1 MDTRVQPL
9 AEGTPGEDWL
19 PKEWVREH
27 RRDFYYRKAKREE
40 YRSRASYK
48 LLQAVE
54 RYGFIEPGDV
64 VVDLGAAPGGW
75 LQIARDIVGDRGFV
89 LGVDKAQIEPLE
101 FPNVYTIVSDIS
113 GPETV
118 RRALALLPRSADVVV
133 SDISPNI
140 SGIWEVDQARQ
151 IELAERSLE
160 IARSLLNDNGA
171 FFVKVFQGDM
181 FNQFLNSVRRAFSIV
196 KIIKPKASR
205 KRSAE
210 IYILGLGLRKR

>member
-1 MDTRVQPL
+1 M
-9 AEGTPGEDWL
+9 

-113 GPETV
+113 DPETV

-133 SDISPNI
+133 SDISTNI

-181 FNQFLNSVRRAFSIV
+181 FNQFLNKVRRSFSIV

>member
-1 MDTRVQPL
+1 
-9 AEGTPGEDWL
+9 
-19 PKEWVREH
+19 VREH

-54 RYGFIEPGDV
+54 RYGFIETGDV

-75 LQIARDIVGDRGFV
+75 LQIARDIAGDRGFV

-113 GPETV
+113 DPETV
-118 RRALALLPRSADVVV
+118 RRARALLPRSADVVV

-140 SGIWEVDQARQ
+140 SGIWEVDHARQ

-160 IARSLLNDNGA
+160 IAHSLLNDKGA

-181 FNQFLNSVRRAFSIV
+181 FNQFLNEVRRSFSIV
-196 KIIKPKASR
+196 KVIKPKASR

-210 IYILGLGLRKR
+210 IYILGLGFRKQQ

>member
-1 MDTRVQPL
+1 M
-9 AEGTPGEDWL
+9 
-19 PKEWVREH
+19 REH

-75 LQIARDIVGDRGFV
+75 LQIARDIAGDRGFV
-89 LGVDKAQIEPLE
+89 LGVDTTQIEPLE

-113 GPETV
+113 DPETV
-118 RRALALLPRSADVVV
+118 RRARALLPRSADVVV

-140 SGIWEVDQARQ
+140 SGIWEVDHARQ
-151 IELAERSLE
+151 IELAELSLE

-181 FNQFLNSVRRAFSIV
+181 FNQFLNKVRRAFSIV
-196 KIIKPKASR
+196 KVIKPKASR

-210 IYILGLGLRKR
+210 IYILGLSFRKQQ

>member
-1 MDTRVQPL
+1 M
-9 AEGTPGEDWL
+9 
-19 PKEWVREH
+19 REH

-75 LQIARDIVGDRGFV
+75 LQIARDIAGDRGFV
-89 LGVDKAQIEPLE
+89 LGVDTAQIEPLGY
-101 FPNVYTIVSDIS
+101 PNVYTIVADLRD
-113 GPETV
+113 PETV
-118 RRALALLPRSADVVV
+118 RRARALLPRSADVVV

-140 SGIWEVDQARQ
+140 SGIWEVDHARQ

-160 IARSLLNDNGA
+160 IARSLLNDKGA

-181 FNQFLNSVRRAFSIV
+181 FNQFLNKVRKAFSIV
-196 KIIKPKASR
+196 KVIKPKASR
-205 KRSAE
+205 KSSAE
-210 IYILGLGLRKR
+210 IYILGLSFRKQQ